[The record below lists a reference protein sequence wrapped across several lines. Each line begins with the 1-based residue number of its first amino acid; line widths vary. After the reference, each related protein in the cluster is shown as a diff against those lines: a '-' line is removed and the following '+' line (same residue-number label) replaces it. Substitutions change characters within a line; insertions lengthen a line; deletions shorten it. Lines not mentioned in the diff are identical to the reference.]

1 MTSQLL
7 TNKGGY
13 RSITLAATR
22 TPTGDR
28 IVGRN
33 VAAAREQ
40 RGWTQAELASNVG
53 YSLAWVRKVE
63 QAERGIN
70 THQIR
75 HLAQAL
81 RVSSSFLLGETA
93 VLAPPLRSTALEEVP
108 NADRDQAREL
118 LRFQRRVGARWR
130 GPDSGDDRQDRVS
143 ITQDIRYADPQD
155 ERVEASTDRRRGAVG
170 AVQSQPAAPRRRFRR
185 LR

>member
-1 MTSQLL
+1 MA
-7 TNKGGY
+7 G
-13 RSITLAATR
+13 TR

-93 VLAPPLRSTALEEVP
+93 VLAPPLRATALEQVP
-108 NADRDQAREL
+108 DADRQQAREL
-118 LRFQRRVGARWR
+118 LRFQRRVGSRWQ
-130 GPDSGDDRQDRVS
+130 GPNFDDDRQHEVS
-143 ITQDIRYADPQD
+143 ITQEMRYADPQD
-155 ERVEASTDRRRGAVG
+155 ERVEASTDHRRSAVG
-170 AVQSQPAAPRRRFRR
+170 AVQSRPAAPRRRFRR